1 MIQYKSFFGWNVVQN
16 SILGEIYWSESDFC
30 WFRSKTALNCWKQ
43 FGKSGFSGLLAFLAI
58 YYVLKLFMCQKGQ
71 NKPHG
76 SQKGI
81 DRIFRNLGNK
91 FQFSSIIR
99 IPIFSHSWS
108 EQFSKKNAISELA
121 FFQAIK
127 TLWCKGNWTFFYGFE
142 TEVKISGLLEN
153 SVISS
158 MKLLLFRFKVFTKIQ
173 SKK

>member
-1 MIQYKSFFGWNVVQN
+1 MVKT
-16 SILGEIYWSESDFC
+16 SILGKIYWSESDFC
-30 WFRSKTALNCWKQ
+30 LFRSKTALNCWKQ
-43 FGKSGFSGLLAFLAI
+43 FGKSGTSGLLAFLAI

-76 SQKGI
+76 SLKGI

-121 FFQAIK
+121 FFQPIK
-127 TLWCKGNWTFFYGFE
+127 HYDLKENWTFLWFWNWWNLSNRRYGIF
-142 TEVKISGLLEN
+142 IWCRAWWCQN
-153 SVISS
+153 C
-158 MKLLLFRFKVFTKIQ
+158 R
-173 SKK
+173 SKWRWCYKSIRQNLYW